1 MPSETGPTLDLRK
14 NRYLAPLLSL
24 LLVGGTAAV
33 PTSEELYRKAHAV
46 SMRGNSR
53 EAGAIVT
60 EALKRYGDR
69 DDVWL
74 WRLRAI
80 GANGL
85 TNAGDYHGARKML
98 QRPFPKSLHGTEA
111 DLERLEASAFVAQRL
126 KDPVAETYIAQA
138 YELARTKYP
147 RKLLRVLVL
156 RAIVEPEK
164 TVRWIGEGLRAAKKY
179 PDAETA
185 AAETRARGTLG
196 FALAND
202 DRFDEAIA
210 IWEPALRQKITSQ
223 ATVEK
228 LQGNLGWAYLELGDY
243 ENAAVYFNDAHT
255 LAAHIGQIANAVTW
269 TYQLGNVRFRQGD
282 LAGAEQQYRV
292 ALDLATKTDH
302 RQRGVVLSLLAN
314 YELRIGRLGEAQRH
328 IEEAIR
334 ALRIEKND
342 DDELRS
348 MVIAGHIFAATSQ
361 FAEGERILN
370 EVLKRATS
378 VATLSE
384 AHGRLAQLF
393 EKKRNDA
400 EADRH
405 YRESIAKTREARESV
420 DDQEL
425 RFAYFTS
432 VAELMDSYVD
442 FLVARG
448 RNADALAMTELSR
461 AQTLEDSLPERV
473 KTRDARIVARETGAT
488 ILCYWLG
495 GRRSYLWIVTPKEL
509 KVVRL
514 PPQRAIE
521 PLIDSYQRVLL
532 GARGSLSMSA
542 ARGIELWEK
551 LVAPAAPFI
560 ARGSRVIVVP
570 HGRLAAFN
578 LETLVVPKPNPHYW
592 IEDAVISTSG
602 SISLLARKEPKR
614 PATSQLL
621 LVGNPPPPSS
631 EFVALPRAGEEME
644 YVARHFDRKRT
655 RVLSDKNATVSA
667 YRAASPQSFEY
678 LHFVAHG
685 VPTRL
690 KPLDSAVVLA
700 REGDTFKLYARDI
713 AKQPLAA
720 RLVTISSCHGAGTRA
735 YSGEGL
741 VGLGWAFLRAGADNV
756 VAALWEVNDDA
767 TPKLMDRFYGELAK
781 GIDPATALRN
791 AKLSLVRSEGAD
803 AWPLRWAP
811 FLLYGKS

>member
-1 MPSETGPTLDLRK
+1 LDLRK

-33 PTSEELYRKAHAV
+33 PTSEELYRQAHAENV
-46 SMRGNSR
+46 RGDSAK
-53 EAGAIVT
+53 AGVIAD
-60 EALKRYGDR
+60 EALKRYSNS
-69 DDVWL
+69 DDISV

-80 GANGL
+80 KATSL
-85 TNAGDYHGARKML
+85 TNSGDYKGAHKLL
-98 QRPFPKSLHGTEA
+98 QRPFPKSLLRTEA
-111 DLERLEASAFVAQRL
+111 DLERLEALSYVLRRL
-126 KDPVAETYIAQA
+126 SDPAAVTNVVRAH
-138 YELARTKYP
+138 ELAKEKYP
-147 RKLLRVLVL
+147 QKLVRVLVL
-156 RAIVEPEK
+156 RAVVDPEK
-164 TVRWIGEGLRAAKKY
+164 AEYWAGEALRIAKKY
-179 PDAETA
+179 PDP
-185 AAETRARGTLG
+185 AAEVRAYGTL
-196 FALAND
+196 ARVRAND
-202 DRFDEAIA
+202 DRFDEAITM
-210 IWEPALRQKITSQ
+210 WEAGLRRKITNQS
-223 ATVEK
+223 TVEK

-243 ENAAVYFNDAHT
+243 ENAAVFFSAAHT
-255 LAAHIGQIANAVTW
+255 LATRIGQTADAVIW

-282 LAGAEQQYRV
+282 LTGAEQQYRT
-292 ALDLATKTDH
+292 ALDLATKTDQ
-302 RQRGVVLSLLAN
+302 RQRGVGLSLLAN
-314 YELRIGRLGEAQRH
+314 YELRIGRLAEAQRH
-328 IEEAIR
+328 IDEAIR
-334 ALRIEKND
+334 AVRIEKNV

-361 FAEGERILN
+361 FAEGERVLN
-370 EVLKRATS
+370 EVLTRATS
-378 VATLSE
+378 IATLSE

-400 EADRH
+400 EADKH
-405 YRESIAKTREARESV
+405 YRESIAKAREARASV

-461 AQTLEDSLPERV
+461 AQALEDALPERV
-473 KTRDARIVARETGAT
+473 TTRDARIVARDAGAT

-514 PPQRAIE
+514 PPQSTIE

-532 GARGSLSMSA
+532 GARGSLSMSS
-542 ARGIELWEK
+542 ARGIELWEQ
-551 LVAPAAPFI
+551 LVAPASPFI
-560 ARGSRVIVVP
+560 ARGSRVIIVP

-667 YRAASPQSFEY
+667 YLAASPQSFEF

-713 AKQPLAA
+713 AKQSLAA

-767 TPKLMDRFYGELAK
+767 TPKLMDRFYGELEK
-781 GIDPATALRN
+781 GVDPATALRN

-803 AWPLRWAP
+803 SWPLRWAP